1 LWNELRSKKPI
12 FEQNRKTTTP
22 VPRWGFYKDFSLI
35 DVVAGNSVGV
45 LPEHWTT
52 GMLGFPPTEEN
63 PHEEEQ
69 IYR

>member
-1 LWNELRSKKPI
+1 MFSTVLVAPGRELLHSEI
-12 FEQNRKTTTP
+12 ELDETF
-22 VPRWGFYKDFSLI
+22 VGGKDPDRDGRGGEL
-35 DVVAGNSVGV
+35 

-63 PHEEEQ
+63 QHEEEQ